1 MELVKNIFFNTDR
14 LTAGTTVKISY
25 IGKFFQDDSKE
36 VTIKYNFEN
45 EWEKFEE
52 KEMVKTELGYQTE
65 IELLDKEFF
74 KFCIKNEKDELD
86 NNDGNDYIFEIE
98 HPEMSLVVVENK
110 KPARRLRKTY
120 IWSKKLR
127 IAVYKLLITIP
138 KLLTGNYKKKSEDSA
153 I

>member
-1 MELVKNIFFNTDR
+1 M
-14 LTAGTTVKISY
+14 A
-25 IGKFFQDDSKE
+25 
-36 VTIKYNFEN
+36 
-45 EWEKFEE
+45 
-52 KEMVKTELGYQTE
+52 
-65 IELLDKEFF
+65 
-74 KFCIKNEKDELD
+74 IKNEKDELD

>member
-14 LTAGTTVKISY
+14 LTAGTVVKISY
-25 IGKFFQDDSKE
+25 IGKFFQDNSQE
-36 VTIKYNFEN
+36 VTMRYSFEEN
-45 EWEKFEE
+45 WDNYVE
-52 KEMVKTELGYQTE
+52 KEMVKTELGFQTE
-65 IELLDKEFF
+65 IELLDTESF
-74 KFCIKNEKDELD
+74 KFCIKNENDEWD
-86 NNDGNDYIFEIE
+86 NNDGNDYVFKIE

-138 KLLTGNYKKKSEDSA
+138 KIITGNYKKKNEENT

>member
-52 KEMVKTELGYQTE
+52 KEMVKTELGYQ
-65 IELLDKEFF
+65 K
-74 KFCIKNEKDELD
+74 
-86 NNDGNDYIFEIE
+86 
-98 HPEMSLVVVENK
+98 
-110 KPARRLRKTY
+110 
-120 IWSKKLR
+120 
-127 IAVYKLLITIP
+127 
-138 KLLTGNYKKKSEDSA
+138 
-153 I
+153 